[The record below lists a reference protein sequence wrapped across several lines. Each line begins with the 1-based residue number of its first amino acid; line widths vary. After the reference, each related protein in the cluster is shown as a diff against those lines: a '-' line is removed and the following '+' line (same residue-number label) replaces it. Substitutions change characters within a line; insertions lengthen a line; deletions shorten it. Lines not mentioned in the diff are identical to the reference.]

1 MSPRWLLPAVLLTT
15 ALGLAWR
22 APGIVLAATTAK
34 PLQDEVVAAT
44 TRPRDWSADRLRA
57 LVAQAA
63 ALRDRDPADGQ
74 WQELHG
80 RAALL
85 AAAHAKIP
93 PQEAARLAD
102 AAVASFR
109 NAVRLRPDWPYGYDG
124 LVLAKSAAGQFDDE
138 WRDAIAA
145 ALRLGPNEH
154 RIREDLGML
163 RLIHGSHLAE
173 PLRSRLQDLLPRLML
188 VYGGRWVDIADR
200 HDEAE
205 WLCAMATLPHEA
217 RERCTKLGWLS
228 PGPAPR

>member
-1 MSPRWLLPAVLLTT
+1 MTPRWLLPAVLLT
-15 ALGLAWR
+15 AAVGLAWR
-22 APGIVLAATTAK
+22 TPGIALAAMEAK
-34 PLQDEVVAAT
+34 PLQDGVVAAA
-44 TRPRDWSADRLRA
+44 TRPRDFSAERLRA
-57 LVAQAA
+57 LVAEAA

-85 AAAHAKIP
+85 AAAHPKTP
-93 PQEAARLAD
+93 VLEAVRLNE

-109 NAVRLRPDWPYGYDG
+109 NAVRLRPDWPYGHDG

-145 ALRLGPNEH
+145 ALRLGPNER

-163 RLIHGSHLAE
+163 RLIHGSRLAE
-173 PLRSRLQDLLPRLML
+173 PLRGQLETLLPRLML

-205 WLCAMATLPHEA
+205 WLCALASLPHEA
-217 RERCTKLGWLS
+217 RERCTTLGWLS
-228 PGPAPR
+228 PAPAPR